1 MLFLCELMIVYENS
15 IMIWFSRKFG
25 MPRFLTHD
33 SVSSNVFNSGHC
45 SATGIWIPWK
55 AELTNTVPLLR
66 LLVNRLEKDWVAL
79 PVKQRRPW
87 NQKEVES
94 QLNVRLT
101 LILGPDTVMGRACR
115 ASMISARLKSNQGDD
130 AAFMWSF
137 SRLLGSIYG
146 CCPIHLCGHLPGGN
160 PQNVS
165 QLTKR

>member
-66 LLVNRLEKDWVAL
+66 LLVNRIEKDWVAL

-101 LILGPDTVMGRACR
+101 LILGPDTVMG
-115 ASMISARLKSNQGDD
+115 
-130 AAFMWSF
+130 
-137 SRLLGSIYG
+137 
-146 CCPIHLCGHLPGGN
+146 HVE
-160 PQNVS
+160 PQ
-165 QLTKR
+165 